1 VVAQADDTHSYHIQF
16 EIMPKI
22 IYHLKF
28 LLDNPQVKILIG
40 CDFATDKNRN
50 TFFLFFM
57 TRLISVFLK
66 RCGISK
72 DRLIVQKNVFAE
84 IVYLP
89 TAGNQLD
96 NNLLCSL
103 FSFICMNKHMWLI
116 YCYCYRYC
124 YYFFFSKERAKI
136 LYITLGSFSLCVI
149 FSYLNLKPAVKP
161 TIL

>member
-1 VVAQADDTHSYHIQF
+1 MLTYLLFNFLFIFSNLTTLNGVNCILYILHREVFVVAQADDTHSYHIQF

-40 CDFATDKNRN
+40 CDFTTDKNRN
-50 TFFLFFM
+50 MFFLFFM

-89 TAGNQLD
+89 TSGNQLD
-96 NNLLCSL
+96 SLL
-103 FSFICMNKHMWLI
+103 F
-116 YCYCYRYC
+116 
-124 YYFFFSKERAKI
+124 
-136 LYITLGSFSLCVI
+136 
-149 FSYLNLKPAVKP
+149 
-161 TIL
+161 